1 MGRTQLWAMA
11 ADLVVV
17 MVAKVFALAALWNL
31 CAVVVVPLVVRVAAV
46 VEVDMLVRADL
57 FVVMDM
63 VVVVDLLVVV
73 ARVVP
78 QDMVVVDLLV
88 VVAMACATVVALQAP
103 AAAGGCRP
111 GAKTAEARFRGDTP
125 IGIRVGRWRS
135 ETETAAVCVA
145 PYKTS
150 NLAKPMAHHH
160 QHRLVHKPVRP
171 L

>member
-1 MGRTQLWAMA
+1 
-11 ADLVVV
+11 
-17 MVAKVFALAALWNL
+17 
-31 CAVVVVPLVVRVAAV
+31 
-46 VEVDMLVRADL
+46 MLVRADL

-63 VVVVDLLVVV
+63 VVVDLLVVV

-88 VVAMACATVVALQAP
+88 VVARACATVVALQAP
-103 AAAGGCRP
+103 AAAGCGCRP

-125 IGIRVGRWRS
+125 IGIRVGRRRS
-135 ETETAAVCVA
+135 DTEPNRT
-145 PYKTS
+145 P